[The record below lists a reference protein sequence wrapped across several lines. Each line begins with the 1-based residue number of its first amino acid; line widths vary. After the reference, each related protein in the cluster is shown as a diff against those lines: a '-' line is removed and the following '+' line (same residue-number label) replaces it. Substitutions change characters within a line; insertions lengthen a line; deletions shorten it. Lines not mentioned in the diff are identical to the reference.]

1 MVTIPMKQYL
11 KRLRL
16 GLSGLL
22 VVCCVGS
29 SSPAFYFA
37 GWPGDGIPRT
47 PSLITPGQSSNQ
59 IVPSPLFSD
68 ELKTRIPVERTGTET
83 PATPEPT
90 TAALA
95 VLGLGAVA
103 VVRAWR
109 RSR

>member
-1 MVTIPMKQYL
+1 MKHYL
-11 KRLRL
+11 KRFCL
-16 GLSGLL
+16 GLYGLL

-29 SSPAFYFA
+29 ASPAFYFA

-47 PSLITPGQSSNQ
+47 PSLITPGQSSSQ

-68 ELKTRIPVERTGTET
+68 ELKTRIPVERTSTET